1 MKHSQNTNSKKA
13 LSLKAVAI
21 LLMMA
26 VPLVS
31 TARSAENT
39 PQTLVW
45 DTRSPFGD
53 AVDVQAKANWKL
65 VPSDLLTLEADPC
78 AASSDPGYYG
88 REYAFEGD
96 AVVEN
101 AHIIAVFWSQA
112 GKAVIYS
119 KTNPQAKKL
128 EFVPLQLK
136 QGPAKISRC
145 SIVQNTG
152 QAAVL
157 EVFFSAGSN
166 SLPVTVAF
174 DRSQVV
180 EIKPAQNVKGIS
192 LSAATRYGVVPNFI
206 GDDLIYN
213 PSQYPWHGLPARGND
228 HGQDGRATDAICVP
242 SENVFLG
249 LLEGESDVLVVT
261 WPEGRQQVKLA
272 PGARPQESRL
282 FESVDL
288 ENDGKSIY
296 VALLSAPGIWHKE
309 DLKPSYLEKDV
320 ASSWKRPFPAKWIT
334 QLDEAGVL
342 TRFTFKESKQARIWR
357 GVAGSYCHPVW
368 FNDDHASYH
377 LSKKVLPKGES
388 IVYFLEASNTP
399 AGVSAP
405 VDVIK
410 ATLGRPMS
418 DRILDLPGQKLRTHH
433 RRGAAGI
440 RRACTCG
447 CTEAIEAV
455 FKAGQEIARKEY
467 VTEAVDDMV
476 YFVRRHMERLDEYQA
491 FARSMIAYL
500 NQEKK
505 SSPGLK
511 PYLDGIEAIVQQ
523 LPQEYDKQRENIKTL
538 QYADDLAVKT
548 KALTQKKDPAN
559 LPACLELG
567 KQWRDMG
574 GAQDSLLGQCHVIA
588 RKLFQEAGYGCAN
601 QPQAVEIAR
610 EIRRRCTECLRNP
623 DGYEIWPDY

>member
-1 MKHSQNTNSKKA
+1 M
-13 LSLKAVAI
+13 I
-21 LLMMA
+21 A

-31 TARSAENT
+31 TAHSAENT

-53 AVDVQAKANWKL
+53 AVDVQTKANWKL

-112 GKAVIYS
+112 GRVVIYS
-119 KTNPQAKKL
+119 KTNLQTRKL

-145 SIVQNTG
+145 TIVQNTG
-152 QAAVL
+152 QAAAL
-157 EVFFSAGSN
+157 EVSFSAGN
-166 SLPVTVAF
+166 GGLPVTVAF
-174 DRSQVV
+174 DRTEIV
-180 EIKPAQNVKGIS
+180 EIKPAQDIKGIS
-192 LSAATRYGVVPNFI
+192 LAAATRYGVVPNFI

-213 PSQYPWHGLPARGND
+213 PRQYPSTN
-228 HGQDGRATDAICVP
+228 AICVP
-242 SENVFLG
+242 PENVFLG
-249 LLEGESDVLVVT
+249 LLEGENDVLVVT

-272 PGARPQESRL
+272 LSAGQNDSRL

-320 ASSWKRPFPAKWIT
+320 ASSWKRPFPARWTT
-334 QLDEAGVL
+334 QLYEGDVK
-342 TRFTFKESKQARIWR
+342 TTFTFRESKLARIWR

-368 FNDDHASYH
+368 FNEDHAWYH

-388 IVYFLEASNTP
+388 IVYFLEANNTP

-405 VDVIK
+405 VDIIK

-418 DRILDLPGQKLRTHH
+418 DRILDLPGRKLRTHH
-433 RRGAAGI
+433 RRGAEGI

-455 FKAGQEIARKEY
+455 FKAGQEVAKQEY

-476 YFVRRHMERLDEYQA
+476 YFVRRHVERLDEYQA
-491 FARSMIAYL
+491 LARSMIAYL

-548 KALTQKKDPAN
+548 KTLTQKKDPAN

>member
-1 MKHSQNTNSKKA
+1 M
-13 LSLKAVAI
+13 I
-21 LLMMA
+21 
-26 VPLVS
+26 
-31 TARSAENT
+31 
-39 PQTLVW
+39 W
-45 DTRSPFGD
+45 DTLSPFAD
-53 AVDVQAKANWKL
+53 AVDVQTKANWRL

-78 AASSDPGYYG
+78 TASSDPGYYG

-101 AHIIAVFWSQA
+101 AYIIAVFWSQA
-112 GKAVIYS
+112 GRVVIYS
-119 KTNPQAKKL
+119 KADLQTRKL

-136 QGPAKISRC
+136 QGPAKISHC
-145 SIVQNTG
+145 TIVQNTG
-152 QAAVL
+152 QAAAM
-157 EVFFSAGSN
+157 EVSFSAGS
-166 SLPVTVAF
+166 SGLPVTVAF
-174 DRSQVV
+174 DRTEIV
-180 EIKPAQNVKGIS
+180 EIKPAQDIKGIS
-192 LSAATRYGVVPNFI
+192 LIAGTRYGVVPNFI

-213 PSQYPWHGLPARGND
+213 SSQYPS
-228 HGQDGRATDAICVP
+228 TDAICIP

-249 LLEGESDVLVVT
+249 LLEGENDVLVVT
-261 WPEGRQQVKLA
+261 WPEGQQQVKLA
-272 PGARPQESRL
+272 LGAGPEDSRL
-282 FESVDL
+282 IESVDM
-288 ENDGKSIY
+288 ENDGKNIY
-296 VALLSAPGIWHKE
+296 LALLSAPGIWHKE

-320 ASSWKRPFPAKWIT
+320 ASSWKRPFPAQWTT
-334 QLDEAGVL
+334 QLYEGDVK
-342 TRFTFKESKQARIWR
+342 TTFTFRESKLARIWR

-368 FNDDHASYH
+368 FNEDHTWYH

-388 IVYFLEASNTP
+388 IVYFLEANNTP

-410 ATLGRPMS
+410 ATLGRQMS
-418 DRILDLPGQKLRTHH
+418 DRILDLPGRKLRTHH

-455 FKAGQEIARKEY
+455 FKAGEEVAKAEY
-467 VTEAVDDMV
+467 VNEAVDDMV
-476 YFVRRHMERLDEYQA
+476 YFVRRHVERLDEYQA
-491 FARSMIAYL
+491 FARNLLQYL
-500 NQEKK
+500 NQTRK
-505 SSPGLK
+505 SSPDLK

-588 RKLFQEAGYGCAN
+588 RQLFQKAGYGCAN
-601 QPQAVEIAR
+601 QPQ
-610 EIRRRCTECLRNP
+610 
-623 DGYEIWPDY
+623 

>member
-1 MKHSQNTNSKKA
+1 MKSGQNTNDKKTFPW
-13 LSLKAVAI
+13 KAAAI
-21 LLMMA
+21 LLMIA

-31 TARSAENT
+31 TAHSAENT
-39 PQTLVW
+39 RQTLIW

-53 AVDVQAKANWKL
+53 AVDMQARANWKL
-65 VPSDLLTLEADPC
+65 VPPDLLTLEADPN

-101 AHIIAVFWSQA
+101 AHIIAAFWSQK
-112 GKAVIYS
+112 GRVVIYS
-119 KTNPQAKKL
+119 KSDPQTEKL
-128 EFVPLQLK
+128 EFLPLQLK
-136 QGPAKISRC
+136 QGPTKISRC
-145 SIVQNTG
+145 LIVQNTG
-152 QAAVL
+152 QAAAL
-157 EVFFSAGSN
+157 EVFFSAGSS

-174 DRSQVV
+174 DRTEIV
-180 EIKPAQNVKGIS
+180 EIRPAQDIKGIS
-192 LSAATRYGVVPNFI
+192 LAAATRYGVVPNFI

-213 PSQYPWHGLPARGND
+213 PRRYPSAD
-228 HGQDGRATDAICVP
+228 ATCIP

-249 LLEGESDVLVVT
+249 LLEGENDVLVVT
-261 WPEGRQQVKLA
+261 WPEGRQQVKLMPDA
-272 PGARPQESRL
+272 GPQESRL

-309 DLKPSYLEKDV
+309 DLAPSYLEKDIP
-320 ASSWKRPFPAKWIT
+320 SSWKRPFPAKWIT
-334 QLDEAGVL
+334 QLDEAGVN
-342 TRFTFKESKQARIWR
+342 TRFTFRESKLARIWR

-388 IVYFLEASNTP
+388 IVYFLEADNTP
-399 AGVSAP
+399 AGVSTP

-410 ATLGRPMS
+410 ATLGRSMS
-418 DRILDLPGQKLRTHH
+418 DRILDLPGRKLRTHH

-455 FKAGQEIARKEY
+455 FKAGEEVAKAEY
-467 VTEAVDDMV
+467 VNEAVDDMV
-476 YFVRRHMERLDEYQA
+476 YFVQQHMERLDEYQT
-491 FARSMIAYL
+491 FARNLTQYV
-500 NQEKK
+500 NQTRK
-505 SSPGLK
+505 SSPELK
-511 PYLDGIEAIVQQ
+511 PYLDSIEAIVQQ
-523 LPQEYDKQRENIKTL
+523 LPQEYDRQRENIKTL

-567 KQWRDMG
+567 KQWREMG
-574 GAQDSLLGQCHVIA
+574 GAQDSVLGQCHVIA

-601 QPQAVEIAR
+601 QPQAVEIAK
-610 EIRRRCTECLRNP
+610 EIRRRCTECLRNA